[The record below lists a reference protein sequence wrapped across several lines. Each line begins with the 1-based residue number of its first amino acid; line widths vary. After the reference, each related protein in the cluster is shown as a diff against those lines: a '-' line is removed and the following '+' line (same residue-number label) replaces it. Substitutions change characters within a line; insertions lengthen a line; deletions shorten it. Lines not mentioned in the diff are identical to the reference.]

1 MPKIRITRTMPVAV
15 DGIHIRLFQAGWE
28 GNVEDY
34 IANLVVYKLKI
45 ATFVR
50 ERTMPEPSE
59 KAVIESAPEVKEEEI
74 EEKPEETEPEEPP
87 YIRVFQLAKELGVP
101 NRLILNKAK
110 DLGIAAT
117 APASNLSDEEAK
129 RLKDALGLSDK

>member
-1 MPKIRITRTMPVAV
+1 MPKIRVTRTMPVAT
-15 DGIHIRLFQAGWE
+15 DGIHIRLFQAGLE
-28 GNVEDY
+28 DDVEVDV
-34 IANLVVYKLKI
+34 ANLLVYKLKI

-129 RLKDALGLSDK
+129 RLKDALGLSK